1 MNESVEEQAIAEKY
15 LKEMLKA
22 DDTGDFELFIKRYES
37 KYLGNFSPEI
47 HSSDIK
53 HMHEKNGMNIGYEFL
68 AKLRNYQTDDLD
80 IFRFI
85 WKGIY
90 EKRDAVIE
98 IAIYQKNG
106 IWHVIKSNVT

>member
-1 MNESVEEQAIAEKY
+1 MNASVKEQAIAETY

-37 KYLGNFSPEI
+37 KYLGNFSREI
-47 HSSDIK
+47 HANDIK
-53 HMHEKNGMNIGYEFL
+53 LMHERNGMNMGYEFL
-68 AKLRNYQTDDLD
+68 ARLRNQQIDNLD

-90 EKRDAVIE
+90 EKRDAIIE
-98 IAIYQKNG
+98 IAIYQRNG
-106 IWHVIKSNVT
+106 SWYVIKSSVA